1 MKKVEFKNEY
11 ALHSTANSMLVI
23 ADAGFNM
30 EVRKKI
36 VWKFPVVFWQ
46 TIISHHALSQCP
58 WILKQD
64 IFAH

>member
-1 MKKVEFKNEY
+1 MKRVEFKNEY

-23 ADAGFNM
+23 ADAGLNM
-30 EVRKKI
+30 EVRKQL
-36 VWKFPVVFWQ
+36 VWNFSDVLWQ

>member
-36 VWKFPVVFWQ
+36 VWKFPIAFWQ